1 LTGAEIVSKILEQQ
15 GVKRIFGIPG
25 AQSLELF
32 DAFRGAGID
41 TVLVTHELC
50 ASFMADA
57 TSRAGDG
64 VGVAVVVPGP
74 GLTNIFSGL
83 GESFLDSI
91 PVVIIIAGVNNEIP
105 YSFQL
110 HEIDQVKAASPLAKA
125 VYRLDQVEEI
135 GPQLSRA
142 FSLAQA
148 GEPGPVVVEIPNN
161 LLARTASFNIS
172 PPSMGGDRGEG
183 DKNIISSPSP
193 LPSPLKGEGNI
204 NAEPLISRAIQVI
217 TDAKRVGIYAGL
229 GAFPASHEVRELSEL
244 LEAPVATTLSGRGV
258 IPEDHPLSVG
268 YGFGSSG
275 TRISRKTFS
284 ECDLI
289 LAVGCKFTEVGTGG
303 YGLKIPGKL
312 IHIDANP
319 GNLNVNFKAEIAIA
333 SDSRAALA
341 RILAGVKEKIK
352 SPRSRNLREEI
363 QKAKKEEELKLQNR
377 EIQKDWVDPAQL
389 LRHLRRLL
397 PRDAI
402 ITTDSGH
409 HMFFVL
415 TYFPIYEPKTY
426 LAPTDYQSMGYSV
439 PAAIGARLA
448 CPGRRV
454 VATVGDGGF
463 LMTGIEMLTASRLKL
478 DLPVIVFNDGALGL
492 IKKLQKRALLRTQ
505 AVDLVEPDFESYA
518 RAIRAEYV
526 RIENDEEIAGKL
538 EKALA
543 LKGPVLIDAWVQY
556 PELTD
561 YIKGQILE
569 NIKRYPAGQK
579 FRSLVRLLR
588 RAVLPWSE

>member
-1 LTGAEIVSKILEQQ
+1 MTGAEIVSKILEQQ

-32 DAFRGAGID
+32 DAFRGAGIE

-125 VYRLDQVEEI
+125 VYRLDKVEEI

-142 FSLAQA
+142 FTLAQA

-161 LLARTASFNIS
+161 LLARTASFQS
-172 PPSMGGDRGEG
+172 PPSTP
-183 DKNIISSPSP
+183 SPSP
-193 LPSPLKGEGNI
+193 SP
-204 NAEPLISRAIQVI
+204 EPLISQAIQAIV
-217 TDAKRVGIYAGL
+217 DAKRVGIYAGL
-229 GAFPASHEVRELSEL
+229 GAFPARQEIRELSEL

-258 IPEDHPLSVG
+258 IPEDHPLAVG
-268 YGFGSSG
+268 YGFGGSG

-333 SDSRAALA
+333 SDSRAALS

-352 SPRSRNLREEI
+352 SPRSGSLREEI

-448 CPGRRV
+448 CPDRRV

-526 RIENDEEIAGKL
+526 RIENDEEISGKL
-538 EKALA
+538 EKALS

>member
-1 LTGAEIVSKILEQQ
+1 LTGAEIVVKILEQQ

-32 DAFRGAGID
+32 DAFRGAGIE
-41 TVLVTHELC
+41 TILVTHELC

-83 GESFLDSI
+83 GESYLDSI
-91 PVVIIIAGVNNEIP
+91 PMVVIIAGVNNEIP

-125 VYRLDQVEEI
+125 VYRLEKVEEI
-135 GPQLSRA
+135 WAQLTRA
-142 FSLAQA
+142 FSLAQS

-161 LLARTASFNIS
+161 LLARATSFSLPPINGKENIS
-172 PPSMGGDRGEG
+172 T
-183 DKNIISSPSP
+183 SP
-193 LPSPLKGEGNI
+193 I
-204 NAEPLISRAIQVI
+204 EPLISRAIQAI

-229 GAFPASHEVRELSEL
+229 GAFPAGREIRELAEL
-244 LEAPVATTLSGRGV
+244 LDAPVATTLSGRGV

-268 YGFGSSG
+268 YGFGGSG

-319 GNLNVNFKAEIAIA
+319 GNLNVNYKAEVAIA
-333 SDSRAALA
+333 SDSKAALD
-341 RILAGVKEKIK
+341 RILAGVREIIK
-352 SPRSRNLREEI
+352 SPRKSGLREEI
-363 QKAKKEEELKLQNR
+363 RKAKAEEEQKLESR
-377 EIQKDWVDPAQL
+377 DIHKDWVDPAHL
-389 LRHLRRLL
+389 LRHLRQLL

-415 TYFPIYEPKTY
+415 TYFPIYEPRTY

-505 AVDLVEPDFESYA
+505 AVDLVETDFESYA
-518 RAIRAEYV
+518 RAVGAGYI
-526 RIENDEEIAGKL
+526 RIENDEEIAGNL

-579 FRSLVRLLR
+579 FRSLVRLFR
-588 RAVLPWSE
+588 RAVLPWAE

>member
-1 LTGAEIVSKILEQQ
+1 MTGAEIVVKILEQH

-32 DAFRGAGID
+32 DAFRGAGIE

-57 TSRAGDG
+57 TSRATSG

-83 GESFLDSI
+83 GESLLDSI
-91 PVVIIIAGVNNEIP
+91 PMVVIIAGVNNEIP

-125 VYRLDQVEEI
+125 VYRLEKVEEI
-135 GPQLSRA
+135 GRELSRA

-148 GEPGPVVVEIPNN
+148 EEPGPVVVEIPNN
-161 LLARTASFNIS
+161 LLARTTSFQ
-172 PPSMGGDRGEG
+172 
-183 DKNIISSPSP
+183 SSPSTP
-193 LPSPLKGEGNI
+193 PPAPRLWRAGPPQPSP
-204 NAEPLISRAIQVI
+204 EPLISQAIQAI
-217 TDAKRVGIYAGL
+217 TDSKKVGIYAGL
-229 GAFPASHEVRELSEL
+229 GAFPAAREILELSEL

-258 IPEDHPLSVG
+258 IPEDHPLAVG
-268 YGFGSSG
+268 YGFGGSG

-319 GNLNVNFKAEIAIA
+319 RNLNVNYKAEIAIA
-333 SDSRAALA
+333 SDSQAALS
-341 RILAGVKEKIK
+341 RILAGVKEKIT
-352 SPRSRNLREEI
+352 SPRKGTLREEI
-363 QKAKKEEELKLQNR
+363 LKTKKEEEQKLQNR
-377 EIQKDWVDPAQL
+377 EVQKDWVDPAHL

-415 TYFPIYEPKTY
+415 TYFPIYEPRTY

-439 PAAIGARLA
+439 PAAIGAKLA
-448 CPGRRV
+448 CPQRRV
-454 VATVGDGGF
+454 AATVGDGGF

-526 RIENDEEIAGKL
+526 RIENDEETPEKL
-538 EKALA
+538 AKALS

>member
-1 LTGAEIVSKILEQQ
+1 
-15 GVKRIFGIPG
+15 
-25 AQSLELF
+25 
-32 DAFRGAGID
+32 
-41 TVLVTHELC
+41 
-50 ASFMADA
+50 
-57 TSRAGDG
+57 
-64 VGVAVVVPGP
+64 
-74 GLTNIFSGL
+74 
-83 GESFLDSI
+83 
-91 PVVIIIAGVNNEIP
+91 VNSEIP

-125 VYRLDQVEEI
+125 VFRLEKVEEI
-135 GPQLSRA
+135 WAQLTRA

-161 LLARTASFNIS
+161 LLARATSFSLPPITGERNIS
-172 PPSMGGDRGEG
+172 T
-183 DKNIISSPSP
+183 SP
-193 LPSPLKGEGNI
+193 I
-204 NAEPLISRAIQVI
+204 EPLISRAIQAI

-229 GAFPASHEVRELSEL
+229 GAFPAGREIRELAEL
-244 LEAPVATTLSGRGV
+244 LDAPVATTLSGRGV

-268 YGFGSSG
+268 YGFGGSG

-319 GNLNVNFKAEIAIA
+319 GNLNVNYKAEVAIA
-333 SDSRAALA
+333 SDSQAALI
-341 RILAGVKEKIK
+341 RILAGVREIIK
-352 SPRSRNLREEI
+352 SPRKGGLREEI
-363 QKAKKEEELKLQNR
+363 RKAKAEEEHKLESR
-377 EIQKDWVDPAQL
+377 DIHKDWVDPAHL

-415 TYFPIYEPKTY
+415 TYFPIYEPRTY

-556 PELTD
+556 PEFTD

-579 FRSLVRLLR
+579 FRSLVRLFR
-588 RAVLPWSE
+588 RAVLPWAE